1 MQFWATYCKVI
12 GYTWLVVTV
21 LLIVMGI
28 GVVWTREGLSG
39 VQYLLSPS
47 NVANYIAMAIALI
60 PGIVLLKLSGNLQR
74 KIQTRK

>member
-47 NVANYIAMAIALI
+47 NVANYIAMAIALV

>member
-12 GYTWLVVTV
+12 GYVWLVVTG
-21 LLIVMGI
+21 LLIVIGI

-47 NVANYIAMAIALI
+47 NVVNYIAMAIALI
-60 PGIVLLKLSGNLQR
+60 PGIVLLKLSGSLQR